1 VSVRNEWKHQ
11 AFDND
16 FRDGAHAGIP
26 VFGWC
31 SFEVVACL
39 HFKDRMS
46 TGGKGWLE
54 K

>member
-1 VSVRNEWKHQ
+1 VSVRNEWEHQ

-16 FRDGAHAGIP
+16 FPRWGICRIP
-26 VFGWC
+26 IFGWC
-31 SFEVVACL
+31 RFEVMACL